1 MLNRMLSW
9 STSQTTGIYDYAFR
23 QVCGTFGIDK
33 FQGEQQ
39 KAIDMFFEGNDVSV
53 SLPTGHGNTSR
64 AAQAPVVR
72 RSSCVISVKGI
83 MWQNTSIEGTVKIP
97 PTFSS
102 LVVRKFIFRIE
113 KFSISY
119 NQQPAI
125 KYVILNEQ
133 MLKKMKSKLDF
144 YRVCIQ
150 CPWKITS
157 TCTR

>member
-23 QVCGTFGIDK
+23 QVCATFGIDK
-33 FQGEQQ
+33 FLGEQQ

-102 LVVRKFIFRIE
+102 LVVRKFILRIE
-113 KFSISY
+113 KFSGHWIC
-119 NQQPAI
+119 NIEWAN
-125 KYVILNEQ
+125 NEW
-133 MLKKMKSKLDF
+133 KKMKSKLNF

-157 TCTR
+157 TCTRQEQL

>member
-1 MLNRMLSW
+1 MVSADSAAGNGAQEIRAKVLYRIAILQSQKAIALESFTGIAEVMSRFCRFFCEFGLVRVFFHVQTNKMLNRMLSW

-23 QVCGTFGIDK
+23 QVCATFGIDK

-83 MWQNTSIEGTVKIP
+83 M
-97 PTFSS
+97 
-102 LVVRKFIFRIE
+102 
-113 KFSISY
+113 
-119 NQQPAI
+119 
-125 KYVILNEQ
+125 
-133 MLKKMKSKLDF
+133 
-144 YRVCIQ
+144 
-150 CPWKITS
+150 
-157 TCTR
+157 

>member
-23 QVCGTFGIDK
+23 QVCTTFGIDK

-53 SLPTGHGNTSR
+53 LLPTGHGNTSR

-102 LVVRKFIFRIE
+102 LVVRKFILRIE

-133 MLKKMKSKLDF
+133 ILKKKKSKLDF